1 MGHLKKVDWE
11 NLAKNLQEA
20 LSKEMKEVE
29 RLEGL
34 IADLNEEIASY
45 RQACEHYEG
54 ESTSSYV
61 QNKNKNAIICYLE
74 NRLYEEMAKNRRI
87 QDGELPF

>member
-1 MGHLKKVDWE
+1 MGHLKKVDWQS
-11 NLAKNLQEA
+11 LAKNLQEA

-29 RLEGL
+29 RLERA
-34 IADLNEEIASY
+34 IADLNEEISSY
-45 RQACEHYEG
+45 RQACDHYEG
-54 ESTSSYV
+54 ESISSYT

-87 QDGELPF
+87 QDDELPF